1 MQLLVNR
8 EDSAVIPQV
17 SIFSDSSGSPGT
29 SLHPLTNPS
38 PLPLHT
44 DDTYEL
50 VTFTAPEGVTLAANT
65 TYWLVVK
72 AMNPSPGDNY
82 KVRGTDSYDETSEDS
97 PEWNIGDAIYISLS
111 GAEWEASS
119 TNTIQMNIQGKLI
132 NPPGVVTI
140 LPEEAQI
147 GAELMASLTDED
159 GGVTN
164 VRWQWA
170 SSHDGE
176 TGWTNISGATTDTY
190 SLTYANRGE
199 YLRAT
204 VSYNDNHGP
213 GKTASGILEG
223 PPALALVSNTGETRA
238 GSLTAATN
246 IDELDFNYATSF
258 HTGDHAEG
266 YAFTSV
272 ELYINRTSSEVI
284 PIISIFS
291 DNSGTPGTSLHTLTN
306 PSTLPI
312 HDDPTTFELTTFTAP
327 GNITLAADTTHWMSV
342 TAADDGSIRTYRAGT
357 TESDNEISSD
367 SPEWEIGDV
376 AYQSTDHA
384 TWTQSSERSL
394 QLSIQGRL
402 INPRGVVTFDQP
414 RPNIDNLLTASLTD
428 EDGGITNVRWQWSIS
443 DDGETAWTDI
453 SGANSASYTPVEADV
468 GKYLRVTA
476 SYDDHHGSGQRA
488 EAVTGLPVFAFR
500 ITLTLDPGMFAY
512 EFHATDYDPL
522 GDFRFQ
528 WKSPSV
534 TPWPTQDQFRPTQD
548 QPNFCAMPGITRP
561 GAMECGWE
569 SVSPGKGVSSQ
580 LAGLVLNH
588 ANREYD
594 FRIVGELREGG
605 ELFSNNIRMLVVPD
619 PTLSSSTERGIKA
632 WRVDTAGHFIV
643 EWHLAQSCP
652 AGKQFYVRSDTSG
665 KFAWRTPGRDRH
677 GRLLFADN
685 DPDEVYIY
693 CATGQADSNE
703 GHIYAAADI
712 AAKGTGPV
720 LGAEQTR

>member
-1 MQLLVNR
+1 MR
-8 EDSAVIPQV
+8 S
-17 SIFSDSSGSPGT
+17 
-29 SLHPLTNPS
+29 
-38 PLPLHT
+38 
-44 DDTYEL
+44 
-50 VTFTAPEGVTLAANT
+50 
-65 TYWLVVK
+65 
-72 AMNPSPGDNY
+72 
-82 KVRGTDSYDETSEDS
+82 
-97 PEWNIGDAIYISLS
+97 
-111 GAEWEASS
+111 
-119 TNTIQMNIQGKLI
+119 IQMNIQGKLI

-140 LPEEAQI
+140 TPEDAQV
-147 GAELMASLTDED
+147 GTELTAYLTDED
-159 GGVTN
+159 GGLTN

-204 VSYNDNHGP
+204 ASYNDNHGS
-213 GKTASGILEG
+213 GKTASGIIEG
-223 PPALALVSNTGETRA
+223 PPALALVSNTAETRA
-238 GSLTAATN
+238 GSVTAAVN
-246 IDELDFNYATSF
+246 LGELDFNYATSF

-291 DNSGTPGTSLHTLTN
+291 DNFGTPGTSLHTLTN

-312 HDDPTTFELTTFTAP
+312 HDDTMTFELTTFTAP
-327 GNITLAADTTHWMSV
+327 GNITLAADTTYWVSV

-357 TESDNEISSD
+357 TKSDNEISSD
-367 SPEWEIGDV
+367 SPEWGIGDTT
-376 AYQSTDHA
+376 YQTTDGT
-384 TWTQSSERSL
+384 TWTQSSERSIL
-394 QLSIQGRL
+394 MNMQGRL

-414 RPNIDNLLTASLTD
+414 RPNIDNLLTASLAD

-453 SGANSASYTPVEADV
+453 SGASSASYTPVEADV
-468 GKYLRVTA
+468 GRYLRATV

-488 EAVTGLPVFAFR
+488 EAVTGLPVFALR
-500 ITLTLDPGMFAY
+500 ITLTLNPGMFAY
-512 EFHATDYDPL
+512 EFHSTDYEPL

-534 TPWPTQDQFRPTQD
+534 TPWPTDHQFTY
-548 QPNFCAMPGITRP
+548 NCALPGITRP
-561 GAMECGWE
+561 DAMECGWE
-569 SVSPGKGVSSQ
+569 SVSPGNGVARQ
-580 LAGLVLNH
+580 LADLVINH
-588 ANREYD
+588 PNREYD

-632 WRVDTAGHFIV
+632 WRVDTAGRFIV

-652 AGKQFYVRSDTSG
+652 ANKRFYIRSDTSS
-665 KFAWRTPGRDRH
+665 KFAWPTPGRDQH
-677 GRLLFADN
+677 GRLLFSDPPTLEDDN
-685 DPDEVYIY
+685 SAAEVYIY
-693 CATGQADSNE
+693 CATGQGDSNR
-703 GHIYAAADI
+703 GHIYATADI
-712 AAKGTGPV
+712 AAKGADPV